1 LKYTKEEMLGKVD
14 HTLLKPEATAADIQ
28 ALCREAKQYGFASV
42 CVNTCY
48 VKLASELLRGSGVK
62 VCCTVGFPLGA
73 MAPKAKAFEAAQAVA
88 DGAEE
93 VDMVLWIGALRQGN
107 TAAVQADIE
116 GVVNACHPR
125 AIVKVILETCLLTDA
140 QIETACRLCVAA
152 GADYVKTSTGFSTA
166 GATAEHVALMKRAVG
181 GRAKVKAAGGIRT
194 YEDAKR
200 MIDAGADRIG
210 ASAGIAIVEAA
221 EQRGEQ

>member
-1 LKYTKEEMLGKVD
+1 M
-14 HTLLKPEATAADIQ
+14 
-28 ALCREAKQYGFASV
+28 
-42 CVNTCY
+42 
-48 VKLASELLRGSGVK
+48 LRGSGVK

>member
-1 LKYTKEEMLGKVD
+1 MNIAKTID

-125 AIVKVILETCLLTDA
+125 AIVKEILETCLLTDA

>member
-1 LKYTKEEMLGKVD
+1 MNIAKTID

-73 MAPKAKAFEAAQAVA
+73 MAPTAKACEAAQAVA

-194 YEDAKR
+194 YEDVKR

>member
-1 LKYTKEEMLGKVD
+1 MNIAKTID

-48 VKLASELLRGSGVK
+48 VRLASELLRGSGVK

-116 GVVNACHPR
+116 GMVNACHPR

>member
-1 LKYTKEEMLGKVD
+1 MNIAKTID

-221 EQRGEQ
+221 E

>member
-1 LKYTKEEMLGKVD
+1 MNIAKTID

-48 VKLASELLRGSGVK
+48 VRLASELLRGSGVK

-152 GADYVKTSTGFSTA
+152 GADYVKTSTGFSIA

>member
-1 LKYTKEEMLGKVD
+1 MNIAKTID

-140 QIETACRLCVAA
+140 QIDEIDIPGFCHGFGDLQRVAVVI
-152 GADYVKTSTGFSTA
+152 GKIADCGFHRSDSSLN
-166 GATAEHVALMKRAVG
+166 VQPKSL
-181 GRAKVKAAGGIRT
+181 
-194 YEDAKR
+194 
-200 MIDAGADRIG
+200 
-210 ASAGIAIVEAA
+210 
-221 EQRGEQ
+221 

>member
-1 LKYTKEEMLGKVD
+1 MNIAKTID

-48 VKLASELLRGSGVK
+48 VKLAFELLRGSGVK

-152 GADYVKTSTGFSTA
+152 GADYVKTSTGFPTA

-194 YEDAKR
+194 YEDVKR

>member
-1 LKYTKEEMLGKVD
+1 MNIAKTID

-28 ALCREAKQYGFASV
+28 ALCREASQYGFASV

-93 VDMVLWIGALRQGN
+93 VDMVLWIGALKQGD

-116 GVVNACHPR
+116 GVVNACHPK

-221 EQRGEQ
+221 EQRREQ

>member
-1 LKYTKEEMLGKVD
+1 MNIAKTID

-48 VKLASELLRGSGVK
+48 VKLAFELLRGSGVK

-93 VDMVLWIGALRQGN
+93 VDMVLWIGALRQGT
-107 TAAVQADIE
+107 TAAGYRGRGKRLPPQGDCQGNFGNLPFDGCADRN
-116 GVVNACHPR
+116 GVPAVCGGGGGLCKDLHRLFHRRGNGGAC
-125 AIVKVILETCLLTDA
+125 
-140 QIETACRLCVAA
+140 
-152 GADYVKTSTGFSTA
+152 GADEA
-166 GATAEHVALMKRAVG
+166 G
-181 GRAKVKAAGGIRT
+181 GRRPGQGKGGGRHPHL
-194 YEDAKR
+194 
-200 MIDAGADRIG
+200 
-210 ASAGIAIVEAA
+210 
-221 EQRGEQ
+221 

>member
-1 LKYTKEEMLGKVD
+1 MNIAKTID

-48 VKLASELLRGSGVK
+48 VKLASELLRGSGVT

>member
-1 LKYTKEEMLGKVD
+1 MNIAKTID

-28 ALCREAKQYGFASV
+28 ALCREASQYGFASV

>member
-1 LKYTKEEMLGKVD
+1 MNIAKTID

-200 MIDAGADRIG
+200 IIDAGADRIG

>member
-1 LKYTKEEMLGKVD
+1 MNIAKTID

-28 ALCREAKQYGFASV
+28 ALCREAKQYGFVSV

-194 YEDAKR
+194 YEDARR

>member
-1 LKYTKEEMLGKVD
+1 MNIAKTID

-166 GATAEHVALMKRAVG
+166 GATTEHVALMKRAVG

>member
-1 LKYTKEEMLGKVD
+1 MNIAKTID

-93 VDMVLWIGALRQGN
+93 VDMVLWIGAMRKGN

-194 YEDAKR
+194 YEDVKR

>member
-1 LKYTKEEMLGKVD
+1 MNIAKTID

-28 ALCREAKQYGFASV
+28 ALCREASQYGFASV

-93 VDMVLWIGALRQGN
+93 VDMVLWIGALKQGD
-107 TAAVQADIE
+107 TAAGQADIE
-116 GVVNACHPR
+116 GVVNACHPK

-140 QIETACRLCVAA
+140 QIETACRLCMAA
-152 GADYVKTSTGFSTA
+152 GAEYVKTSTGFSTA
-166 GATAEHVALMKRAVG
+166 GATAEHVALMKRTVG
-181 GRAKVKAAGGIRT
+181 SRAKVKAAGGIRT
-194 YEDAKR
+194 YEDAVK
-200 MIDAGADRIG
+200 MLNEGADRLG
-210 ASAGIAIVEAA
+210 ASAGIAIVQAA
-221 EQRGEQ
+221 KQHGEQ

>member
-1 LKYTKEEMLGKVD
+1 MNIAKTID

-125 AIVKVILETCLLTDA
+125 AIVKVLLETCLLTDA

-152 GADYVKTSTGFSTA
+152 GAEYVKTSTGFSTA

>member
-1 LKYTKEEMLGKVD
+1 MNIAKTID

-152 GADYVKTSTGFSTA
+152 GADYVKTSTGFATA

>member
-1 LKYTKEEMLGKVD
+1 MNIAKTID

-48 VKLASELLRGSGVK
+48 VRLASELLRGSGVK

-181 GRAKVKAAGGIRT
+181 GRAKVKAAGGICT
-194 YEDAKR
+194 YEDVKR

>member
-1 LKYTKEEMLGKVD
+1 MNIAKTID

-181 GRAKVKAAGGIRT
+181 GRAKVKAEGGIRT
-194 YEDAKR
+194 YADAKR

>member
-1 LKYTKEEMLGKVD
+1 MNIAKTID

-181 GRAKVKAAGGIRT
+181 GQAKVKAAGGIRT

>member
-1 LKYTKEEMLGKVD
+1 MTREEILSHVD

>member
-1 LKYTKEEMLGKVD
+1 MNIAKTID

-48 VKLASELLRGSGVK
+48 VKLASELLRGSWVK

-93 VDMVLWIGALRQGN
+93 VDMVLWIGAPRQGN

>member
-1 LKYTKEEMLGKVD
+1 MNIAKTID

-152 GADYVKTSTGFSTA
+152 GADYVKTSTGFPTA

-194 YEDAKR
+194 YEDVKR

>member
-1 LKYTKEEMLGKVD
+1 MNIAKTID

-93 VDMVLWIGALRQGN
+93 VDMVLWIGALKQGD

-116 GVVNACHPR
+116 GVVNACHPK

>member
-1 LKYTKEEMLGKVD
+1 MNIAKTID

-210 ASAGIAIVEAA
+210 ASAGIAIVEAS

>member
-1 LKYTKEEMLGKVD
+1 MNIAKTID

-93 VDMVLWIGALRQGN
+93 VAMVLWIGALRQGI

>member
-1 LKYTKEEMLGKVD
+1 MNIAKTID

-28 ALCREAKQYGFASV
+28 ALCREASQYGFASV

-116 GVVNACHPR
+116 GVVNACHPK

>member
-1 LKYTKEEMLGKVD
+1 MNIAKTID

-116 GVVNACHPR
+116 GVGNACHPR

>member
-1 LKYTKEEMLGKVD
+1 MNIAKTID

-73 MAPKAKAFEAAQAVA
+73 MAPKAKAVEAAQAVA

>member
-1 LKYTKEEMLGKVD
+1 MNIAKTID

-194 YEDAKR
+194 YEDARR

>member
-1 LKYTKEEMLGKVD
+1 MNIAKTID

-48 VKLASELLRGSGVK
+48 VRLASELLRGSGVK

-194 YEDAKR
+194 YEDVKR

>member
-1 LKYTKEEMLGKVD
+1 MNIAKTID
-14 HTLLKPEATAADIQ
+14 HTLLKPDATAADIQ

-48 VKLASELLRGSGVK
+48 VRLASELLRGSGVK

>member
-1 LKYTKEEMLGKVD
+1 MNIAKTID

-48 VKLASELLRGSGVK
+48 VRLASELLRGSGVK

>member
-1 LKYTKEEMLGKVD
+1 MNIAKTID

-116 GVVNACHPR
+116 GVVNACHTR